1 MNSWLYLTAKGFAHS
16 VEIDYDNA
24 PVFVWHDAQ
33 SPTETSLS
41 EAAAGLKGRSVALV
55 LPMEMCSWVLTEPW
69 PGKRRPTAQALAFA
83 VEDQLADD
91 LDELHFAVGPVDTQQ
106 RYPLL
111 ITHKQRFRTLLCQL
125 HERGLT
131 IVSAQVDA
139 DLLPRD
145 QACMQ
150 WWCGRWLVG
159 GTLEFRLAVSLV
171 GLELVKSGLPT
182 ALTAR
187 KIDWDALP
195 EDAINLLQGEFRRQ
209 VRGWP
214 WRRLRVM
221 ALLMFTLA
229 LGFTHLRSSFL
240 EGEAARIYVMSEE
253 RFKTLYPAQTRI
265 VDLSAQLKAM
275 QQRATGAQGGH
286 MARLLQ
292 LTEQVIGAS
301 SVEVQHMEWRASI
314 GWVLNLTVGSFAQL
328 EQLRERGVQSALPIT
343 LGNASQQGSRVQA
356 MLTLRDES

>member
-41 EAAAGLKGRSVALV
+41 EAAAGLKGRNVALV

-221 ALLMFTLA
+221 
-229 LGFTHLRSSFL
+229 
-240 EGEAARIYVMSEE
+240 
-253 RFKTLYPAQTRI
+253 
-265 VDLSAQLKAM
+265 
-275 QQRATGAQGGH
+275 
-286 MARLLQ
+286 
-292 LTEQVIGAS
+292 
-301 SVEVQHMEWRASI
+301 
-314 GWVLNLTVGSFAQL
+314 
-328 EQLRERGVQSALPIT
+328 
-343 LGNASQQGSRVQA
+343 
-356 MLTLRDES
+356 

>member
-41 EAAAGLKGRSVALV
+41 EAAAGLKGRNVALV

-150 WWCGRWLVG
+150 W
-159 GTLEFRLAVSLV
+159 
-171 GLELVKSGLPT
+171 
-182 ALTAR
+182 
-187 KIDWDALP
+187 
-195 EDAINLLQGEFRRQ
+195 
-209 VRGWP
+209 
-214 WRRLRVM
+214 
-221 ALLMFTLA
+221 
-229 LGFTHLRSSFL
+229 
-240 EGEAARIYVMSEE
+240 
-253 RFKTLYPAQTRI
+253 
-265 VDLSAQLKAM
+265 
-275 QQRATGAQGGH
+275 
-286 MARLLQ
+286 
-292 LTEQVIGAS
+292 
-301 SVEVQHMEWRASI
+301 
-314 GWVLNLTVGSFAQL
+314 
-328 EQLRERGVQSALPIT
+328 
-343 LGNASQQGSRVQA
+343 
-356 MLTLRDES
+356 